1 MTKDTTNA
9 PKRVLIVEDNE
20 DISYL
25 LSYILKR
32 AGFEVE
38 QAHDGQIAE
47 TRIARNDP
55 PSAVLLD
62 VMLPYTD
69 GFALL
74 NQIRTS
80 RGWETV
86 PVLMLTAKTQEDDV
100 VKALEAGANDYV
112 SKPFQPKEVLARL
125 RRMIPQVA

>member
-1 MTKDTTNA
+1 MTKETTA

-25 LSYILKR
+25 LSFLLKR
-32 AGFEVE
+32 EGFEVE
-38 QAHDGQIAE
+38 QAPDGHAAA

-55 PSAVLLD
+55 PNAVLLD

-69 GFALL
+69 GFELL
-74 NQIRTS
+74 HRIRTS
-80 RGWETV
+80 HGWETV
-86 PVLMLTAKTQEDDV
+86 PVLMLTAKTQEGEI

-112 SKPFQPKEVLARL
+112 SKPFQPQEVLARL
-125 RRMIPQVA
+125 RRMIPRAAQ